1 MKSVPNILSV
11 FRMVLVPVFVVVFF
25 NDHSEFRIFAVL
37 VFGVAG
43 ISDILDGII
52 ARKFQAQ
59 SKLGKI
65 LDPLADKLMTF
76 AAIICITI
84 TRPIL
89 FWAVCVFF
97 VKELLMGIGGLI
109 LHRKGHEELPSSN
122 VIGKASTVTFF
133 AVLILLMLFQNLHD
147 WVAMLMISA
156 AIGLALVALASYIVS
171 YSKIV
176 KAQKNSGTDLSE
188 APKGDNK

>member
-1 MKSVPNILSV
+1 
-11 FRMVLVPVFVVVFF
+11 MVLVQVFVVVFF

-52 ARKFQAQ
+52 ARKFAAQ

-89 FWAVCVFF
+89 IWAVCVFF
-97 VKELLMGIGGLI
+97 VKELLMGIGGLV
-109 LHRKGHEELPSSN
+109 LHRKGHKELPSSN
-122 VIGKASTVTFF
+122 AIGKASTVTFF
-133 AVLILLMLFQNLHD
+133 AILILLMLFQNLQD
-147 WVAMLMISA
+147 WVAMLMISV

-176 KAQKNSGTDLSE
+176 KAQKESDTDLSGI
-188 APKGDNK
+188 PKGDK